1 MSINNNNNCHIC
13 YDTDMD
19 YCITQ
24 DELNAALNEVRV
36 QLHNEITNLA
46 GDVYT
51 KTEIDEIVENIIAGT
66 INLDDFYT
74 KSEIDAKFDWVYNK
88 LEEIRNKTVNIDE
101 DLSSTST
108 NPVQNKTL
116 YYKFKEYYSKDQ
128 VDELISNAG
137 GGGNVNVDS
146 YLSTT
151 SKNPVQ
157 NRVVTDAVLNLR
169 SDLNNLQE
177 QVDDGRSDIPT
188 LILNAPDGM
197 DGYHSFS
204 NVTYDGTKVG
214 IIMNCIRDNKPYRI
228 ISRRITDG
236 GAIEDTICNKV
247 TFDESGYNTGGREL
261 KVWFDIESNGIIQS
275 SFIVL
280 IESDD
285 PNQSWIATGVA
296 HSEKQ
301 WFNTNRILEIES
313 TIGNIDSIL
322 NKVLYEV

>member
-128 VDELISNAG
+128 IDDMLST
-137 GGGNVNVDS
+137 GGGNIRVDS
-146 YLSTT
+146 FLSST
-151 SKNPVQ
+151 STNAIQ
-157 NRVVTDAVLNLR
+157 NRVVTEAVHNLR

-177 QVDDGRSDIPT
+177 QV
-188 LILNAPDGM
+188 
-197 DGYHSFS
+197 
-204 NVTYDGTKVG
+204 
-214 IIMNCIRDNKPYRI
+214 
-228 ISRRITDG
+228 
-236 GAIEDTICNKV
+236 
-247 TFDESGYNTGGREL
+247 
-261 KVWFDIESNGIIQS
+261 
-275 SFIVL
+275 
-280 IESDD
+280 
-285 PNQSWIATGVA
+285 
-296 HSEKQ
+296 
-301 WFNTNRILEIES
+301 
-313 TIGNIDSIL
+313 GNIDAIL